1 MLGIFNKDA
10 KQIEQERERARQ
22 EQLSALPAAVG
33 QWAQEL
39 ERDGRRQAQAIR
51 KEAEQKRRPLETEA
65 AAIQTRIDKLTEE
78 LTTAQ
83 AWLANIPEAAE
94 SGAAVERYTIAQLWP
109 ARIQE
114 QREKLASARG
124 RIAQLERETSAA
136 LNAVRVD
143 TEAAILDASK
153 RLATLRL
160 DILG

>member
-124 RIAQLERETSAA
+124 RIAQQERETSAA

>member
-22 EQLSALPAAVG
+22 EQLSALPAAVR

-65 AAIQTRIDKLTEE
+65 AAIQTRIDKLTGE